1 MARGSNVTT
10 TNEVV
15 EGEVVTK
22 SLMTMTPLEYEE
34 YSNENG
40 RIMGRKEGQKTRLY
54 PEQLRVLINEGYTPE
69 KVKEKFGINDAELEQ
84 IVFQLSKDELRP
96 TPIKFGKKV
105 VG

>member
-1 MARGSNVTT
+1 MAIKSNVATT
-10 TNEVV
+10 KEVL

-34 YSNENG
+34 YSIANG
-40 RIMGRKEGQKTRLY
+40 RIMGREEGQKTRLF
-54 PEQLRVLINEGYTPE
+54 PEQLRVLINEVYTPD
-69 KVKEKFGINDAELEQ
+69 KVKDKYGINDAELEQ

-96 TPIKFGKKV
+96 SPIKFGKKV